1 MPLRFVGAPGSRR
14 IERMA
19 RPAGL
24 ILDYGNVLTY
34 AQDQTWMD
42 GAARR
47 LGADA
52 AAFRAAYWQHRH
64 AYDAYLT
71 AAEYWGR
78 VLAASRPGAGAL
90 DAADLAWL
98 SEADIASSSVYRDEV
113 WALAAEFRAAGG
125 RTAFLSNS
133 GPEVMARVREQW
145 PLEARF
151 DAVVISCEVGLS
163 KPDPRIYQLCLD
175 RLGLAAPA
183 TLFVDDRA
191 DNVEAAARV
200 GAADPPVRGPRRAR
214 AVAGPGPLS
223 GRPTS
228 RRAGRAGRQPGQ
240 FSSGH
245 GGILPAAIIA
255 EPT

>member
-1 MPLRFVGAPGSRR
+1 
-14 IERMA
+14 MA

-24 ILDYGNVLTY
+24 ILDYGNVLTR

-52 AAFRAAYWQHRH
+52 ATFRAAYWQHRH
-64 AYDAYLT
+64 AYDADLT

-78 VLAASRPGAGAL
+78 VLAASRPGAAGAL

-98 SEADIASSSVYRDEV
+98 SEADIASWSVYRDEV
-113 WALAAEFRAAGG
+113 WALAAEFRAEGG

-133 GPEVMARVREQW
+133 GPEVMARVREHW

-200 GAADPPVRGPRRAR
+200 GLQTLQFEGPDALERLRALVR
-214 AVAGPGPLS
+214 
-223 GRPTS
+223 
-228 RRAGRAGRQPGQ
+228 
-240 FSSGH
+240 
-245 GGILPAAIIA
+245 
-255 EPT
+255 